1 MKYPNTLNV
10 ETVSSLPEYQV
21 CSELEDFLGDS
32 LQEKGTFSFYEIVQ
46 QDEKDEYPAT
56 AFQKLNSWGLQD
68 YYIPA
73 VQGGKLKT
81 LDETMLLLRL
91 VSRRDL
97 TLAISHG
104 KTLLGTLPF
113 WISASSEQSEQVGQ
127 AVKLG
132 KRFALGLTE
141 ENHGS
146 DIISNQLIAEHLE
159 DGNFLLNGEKWSI
172 NHAYRSELITLLSKT
187 DTKFSPRNYSMLL
200 IDKEKYPADAF
211 EYRQLMTMGLK
222 GLDLA
227 CIKVKNLKVAENC
240 LVGKKGMGLETAIKT
255 LHISRFALAS
265 FSLGAFD
272 TALRTTIQFLSK
284 RVLYGQIAINIPIVR
299 KHLINTTADL
309 LICESFTLIGNRL
322 LSLYP
327 SESSILSAISK
338 STIPEVTNEAMNT
351 LSSLLGARF
360 FMRNEFNNG
369 IFQKMRRDH
378 AIIPVFDGN
387 TFVNQELLISNLKYF
402 AKIDSNREFDTTQL
416 FSLDHHLPTLDF
428 KKVRITSKKLGILK
442 CTMWDA
448 LEQLKQLSQKTTID
462 QLLENLVQK
471 FITHW
476 KELDQKILNRDD
488 SISHPY
494 TIPVDLFE
502 YARQFAILQIA
513 SAYINF
519 WLHNSDKSGSL
530 LFKDYWIFIGLHRLG
545 QRLGI
550 KDLPDSDFIIAEA
563 LKDISQM
570 IDGDKLISFISI
582 KIN

>member
-1 MKYPNTLNV
+1 MKYSNTLNV
-10 ETVSSLPEYQV
+10 ETAPSLSQYQV
-21 CSELEDFLGDS
+21 CSEFENFLGKS
-32 LQEKGTFSFYEIVQ
+32 LTEQGPFSFYEIIQ
-46 QDEKDEYPAT
+46 ADEKKEYPEIT
-56 AFQKLNSWGLQD
+56 FNKLNSWGLQD

-81 LDETMLLLRL
+81 LAETMLLLRL

-113 WISASSEQSEQVGQ
+113 WISASFEQAEQVSHE
-127 AVKLG
+127 VKQG

-159 DGNFLLNGEKWSI
+159 NGSFLVKGEKWSI
-172 NHAYRSELITLLSKT
+172 NHAYRSEFITLLSKT
-187 DTKFSPRNYSMLL
+187 DAKFSPRNYSLLL
-200 IDKEKYPADAF
+200 IDKEKYPLESF

-227 CIKVKNLKVAENC
+227 CIKLKGLNISENC
-240 LVGKKGMGLETAIKT
+240 LVGKKGQGLETAIKT

-272 TALRTTIQFLSK
+272 TALRTTIDFLSK
-284 RVLYGQIAINIPIVR
+284 RVLYSQIAINIPIVR
-299 KHLINTTADL
+299 KQLINTVADL

-322 LSLYP
+322 LALYP

-338 STIPEVTNEAMNT
+338 STIPEITNEAINR

-360 FMRNEFNNG
+360 FMKGEFKNG

-378 AIIPVFDGN
+378 SIIPVFDGN

-402 AKIDSNREFDTTQL
+402 SKINFNQELNTAKL
-416 FSLDHHLPTLDF
+416 FSLDDDLPEIDF

-442 CTMWDA
+442 GSMWLA
-448 LEQLKQLSQKTTID
+448 LEKLKQLPQTKINQS
-462 QLLENLVQK
+462 LEDLVQK
-471 FITHW
+471 FIAHW
-476 KELDQKILNRDD
+476 KGLDQKILSKDD
-488 SISHPY
+488 NISNPY
-494 TIPVDLFE
+494 NIPVYFFE
-502 YARQFAILQIA
+502 YANQFAILQIA

-519 WLHNSDKSGSL
+519 WLHNSDKNGSL
-530 LFKDYWIFIGLHRLG
+530 LFKDYWIIIGLHRLG

-550 KDLPDSDFIIAEA
+550 KDLPVYDFFTEA
-563 LKDISQM
+563 LKDILQ
-570 IDGDKLISFISI
+570 IVDGDKLISFISM